1 MLSRKPTGEGM
12 APNGPGEA
20 GNDNAPFD
28 PKAWR
33 KKYMR
38 KYMQARRDRIR
49 AEKAAA
55 KAKEQ

>member
-1 MLSRKPTGEGM
+1 MKTGEAM
-12 APNGPGEA
+12 VRTNGPPEA

-55 KAKEQ
+55 KAKDEAS

>member
-1 MLSRKPTGEGM
+1 MTAGEAM
-12 APNGPGEA
+12 VRTNGPPGEA

-33 KKYMR
+33 KTYMR

>member
-1 MLSRKPTGEGM
+1 MTHAKDGEGRH
-12 APNGPGEA
+12 AGEPQ
-20 GNDNAPFD
+20 NDNAPFD

-49 AEKAAA
+49 AEKA
-55 KAKEQ
+55 KAKGEEP